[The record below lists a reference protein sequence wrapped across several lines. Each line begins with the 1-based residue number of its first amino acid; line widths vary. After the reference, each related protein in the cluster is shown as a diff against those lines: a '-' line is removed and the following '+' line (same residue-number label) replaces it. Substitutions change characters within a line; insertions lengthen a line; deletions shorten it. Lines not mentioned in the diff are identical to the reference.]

1 MQVSERELVEQ
12 YIPLVKKVATR
23 IFYRLPNKIEYQE
36 LVSAGILGL
45 VDAATKF
52 DETKNTEFKSYAE
65 WRIKGAILDDLRSRD
80 FISRQ
85 QRQRYK
91 KYEQEKIA
99 LQNKLG
105 RSVTIDELAKELN
118 IPVSEIEKTYFHA
131 TVSNHSEMN
140 ESVKYTSNDENL
152 DHREVFDSGVG
163 ISPFKKL
170 FYKEMREELAQAI
183 SNLPQRNQM
192 IMALYYQDNMSFRE
206 IGLILDLTESRV
218 SQLHKQ
224 SIKILREKLDIE
236 KS

>member
-1 MQVSERELVEQ
+1 MQISEKELVEQ

-23 IFYRLPNKIEYQE
+23 IFYRVPNKIEYQE

-52 DETKNTEFKSYAE
+52 DASKNTEFKSYAE

-91 KYEQEKIA
+91 KYEQQKLV

-105 RSVTIDELAKELN
+105 RSVTTDELADELK

-131 TVSNHSEMN
+131 TTSHHSEMN
-140 ESVKYTSNDENL
+140 EAIKYTSNDEGL
-152 DHREVFDSGVG
+152 DHREVFSSGVG

-170 FYKEMREELAQAI
+170 FYKEMREEMAQVI
-183 SNLPQRNQM
+183 KDLPERNQL

-206 IGLILDLTESRV
+206 IGLIIDLTESRV

-224 SIKILREKLDIE
+224 SIKKLREKLNVE
-236 KS
+236 KD

>member
-1 MQVSERELVEQ
+1 MQISEKELVEK

-23 IFYRLPNKIEYQE
+23 IFYRVPNKIEYQE

-52 DETKNTEFKSYAE
+52 DSSKNTEFKSYAE

-91 KYEQEKIA
+91 KYEQEKLA

-105 RSVTIDELAKELN
+105 RSVTINELAEELN

-131 TVSNHSEMN
+131 TTSHHSEMN
-140 ESVKYTSNDENL
+140 EAIKYTTNDENL
-152 DHREVFDSGVG
+152 DHREVFNSGVG

-170 FYKEMREELAQAI
+170 FYKEMREEIAQVI
-183 SNLPQRNQM
+183 NSLPERNKL
-192 IMALYYQDNMSFRE
+192 IMSLYYQDNMSFRE

-224 SIKILREKLDIE
+224 SIKILREKLNVE
-236 KS
+236 KN